1 MKLTFIPCNCCIIRQ
16 STSLYMNKMRDIDAA
31 ESTDKENNTYTEIC
45 VWENVEYSF
54 VSHFP
59 NDLYRGNHV
68 LCLIYNIIQTFLII
82 VLNYAAIQAFYK
94 SSQLRRKTTFF
105 IVMVLSAND
114 LVIGLVV
121 EPLFLIHLGRE
132 ISGNENCFVFL
143 SFVVT
148 NRLVLSFSMITFLAL
163 NFEIYLS
170 VIYPIFHKT
179 KVTNR
184 RILYLLIVLWSLFII
199 NQYLFVF
206 IFSKNTVPLILTSTM
221 TFAILALVFMH
232 VRIFVTVYKRRKIEP
247 NVQGEKTLL
256 RRVRDA
262 KSCIAVLLCT
272 ICCYLPSS
280 IGVGLNELNLETAA
294 LLFPWSNTV
303 ILSASVFNSVI
314 FYWRN
319 PILRKQTKSILRSF
333 SF

>member
-1 MKLTFIPCNCCIIRQ
+1 MSHAIATTIRQ
-16 STSLYMNKMRDIDAA
+16 STSLYMNKMSDIDAA

-59 NDLYRGNHV
+59 NDLYRASHV
-68 LCLIYNIIQTFLII
+68 LCLIYNIIQTLLII
-82 VLNYAAIQAFYK
+82 VLNYAAIHAFYK

-121 EPLFLIHLGRE
+121 EPLFLIHLSRE
-132 ISGNENCFVFL
+132 ISGNENCVVFL
-143 SFVVT
+143 SFLLT
-148 NRLVLSFSMITFLAL
+148 GRLLQPFSIVTFLAL
-163 NFEIYLS
+163 NFGIYLS
-170 VIYPIFHKT
+170 VIHPIFHRT

-199 NQYLFVF
+199 KQYLFVF
-206 IFSKNTVPLILTSTM
+206 VLSKNTVSLILTGLM
-221 TFAILALVFMH
+221 TFSMFALVFMH
-232 VRIFVTVYKRRKIEP
+232 VRIFVTVYKRRRIEP
-247 NVQGEKTLL
+247 SVHGEMTLL
-256 RRVRDA
+256 RGVRDA

-272 ICCYLPSS
+272 VCCYLPSS
-280 IGVGLNELNLETAA
+280 IEIGLNEMTVQVVA
-294 LLFPWSNTV
+294 LFVPWATTV
-303 ILSASVFNSVI
+303 FLSASVLNSVI

-319 PILRKQTKSILRSF
+319 AILRKHAKSILRNF
-333 SF
+333 SR